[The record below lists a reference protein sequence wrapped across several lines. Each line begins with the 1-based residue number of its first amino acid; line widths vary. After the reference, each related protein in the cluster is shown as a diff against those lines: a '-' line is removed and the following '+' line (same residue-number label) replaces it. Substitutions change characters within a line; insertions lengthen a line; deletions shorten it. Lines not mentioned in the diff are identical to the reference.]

1 MSEKSVPTN
10 PVFLR
15 LFPLR
20 VVLFPGMPLPL
31 YIFEERYRAM
41 IGECLEQ
48 KAPFGVV
55 LVERGREGSGVV
67 TVHTV
72 GTSARILHVEHYPDG
87 RMNLLAIGEHR
98 FRVRDFFQHEPYPA
112 ANVVY
117 IAPSTISAPEE
128 YRPLER
134 RVRIAWERYS
144 RLMSQLEENWKP
156 VEAIPRTAQELAYFV
171 AASMALDDAKK
182 QELLEEN
189 DLGALLEAESR
200 LLEEQNYHHAAV
212 LAARELLDQRIQ
224 RFGDLPKPFRLN

>member
-1 MSEKSVPTN
+1 MSEKSVPVN

-20 VVLFPGMPLPL
+20 VVLFPGMHLPL
-31 YIFEERYRAM
+31 YIFEERYRTM

-55 LVERGREGSGVV
+55 LVERGREGGGGA
-67 TVHTV
+67 TIHTV
-72 GTSARILHVEHYPDG
+72 GTSARILHVERHPDG
-87 RMNLLAIGEHR
+87 RMNLLAVGEHR
-98 FRVRDFFQHEPYPA
+98 FRVHDFFQHEPYPA

-117 IAPSTISAPEE
+117 IAPSTLAASARC
-128 YRPLER
+128 RPLER
-134 RVRIAWERYS
+134 SVRMAWERYS

-156 VEAIPRTAQELAYFV
+156 VEALPRTAQELAYFV
-171 AASMALDDAKK
+171 AASMILDDAKK

-189 DLGALLEAESR
+189 DLVALLEIELR

-212 LAARELLDQRIQ
+212 LAARELLDKRIR